1 MNLSLGAG
9 RWWLWSALCVL
20 LLLLLGA
27 LVFLARAY
35 EESRL
40 SRELEQVATD
50 MVTEI
55 RSDLDRNVQALQRL
69 QAPGPDDTAWQ
80 RGATALLL
88 SNREILRIE
97 WRSTDL
103 QIRLAQAS
111 PFQPFLFDQ
120 LPRSQVQPDVKQAC
134 ANALRFAGA
143 AYSTSY
149 FMPLQE
155 GRGQELLEMCL
166 PLPEDGGFLVLTY
179 GLSDLLG
186 ELHKREAYRSF
197 SVALTESDGTRL
209 AIAGHSARD
218 RTTMA
223 AVHLLELPG
232 SAYTLRVDQARE
244 LKGLRPKALSST
256 LTLLAVALV
265 GVLALLSYDVRKR
278 LQTEARLGEALA
290 FRKAMEDSLLTG
302 LRARDMKGRITYVNP
317 AFCQLVGLPP
327 EALIGTSNPAPYW
340 PADRVDEYLQRQTSR
355 QAGQQPLRQG
365 FESEYL
371 RSDGTRLPVLIVEA
385 PLINGI
391 GKQTGWMSAV
401 LDLSAQR
408 KIEEQSRASQERLAA
423 TARLAMAGEMASL
436 ISHEL
441 NQPLAAISSY
451 ANGSLNLLQ
460 DPEQDCADLRPDL
473 EEAMRRIANQAGR
486 AGKVIKSVSDLVRRR
501 ERERSAVPPQQLFDG
516 IAPLVQL
523 QARKVGIEVQWEIA
537 PDCPAVWCDS
547 TMVEQVLLN
556 LARNGLQAMPAGDPT
571 PASGLRILQL
581 RAEPALA
588 QPGSGRQWVS
598 FSVTD
603 HGCGLSDEVAQRL
616 FTPFFTTKREGMGLG
631 LSLCRTVVEQH
642 GGTLDHSSHQPRGT
656 RFSFTL
662 PAAL

>member
-1 MNLSLGAG
+1 MSLGAG

-40 SRELEQVATD
+40 SRELEQVAAD
-50 MVTEI
+50 MVAEI
-55 RSDLDRNVQALQRL
+55 RSDLDRNVQDLQRL
-69 QAPGPDDTAWQ
+69 QAPEPDDEAWL
-80 RGATALLL
+80 RGATTLLL
-88 SNREILRIE
+88 NKREILRIE
-97 WRSTDL
+97 WRSADL
-103 QIRLAQAS
+103 RIRLAQPS
-111 PFQPFLFDQ
+111 PFQPFLFEQ
-120 LPRSQVQPDVKQAC
+120 LPRSQVQPDVQQAC
-134 ANALRFAGA
+134 TNALRFGGA

-166 PLPEDGGFLVLTY
+166 PLPGKDGYLVMTY

-186 ELHKREAYRSF
+186 ELHNRDAYRSF

-209 AIAGHSARD
+209 AIAGHAARD
-218 RTTMA
+218 RNTVA
-223 AVHLLELPG
+223 GVHLLELPG
-232 SAYTLRVDQARE
+232 SAYSLRVDQARD

-265 GVLALLSYDVRKR
+265 GVLGLLGYDVRKR

-340 PADRVDEYLQRQTSR
+340 PSDRVDEYLQR

-365 FESEYL
+365 FEAEYL

-423 TARLAMAGEMASL
+423 TAKLAMAGEMASL

-460 DPEQDCADLRPDL
+460 DPEQDCADLRPEL
-473 EEAMRRIANQAGR
+473 EEAMRRIAIQAGR

-523 QARKVGIEVQWEIA
+523 QARKIGVEVQWDIA
-537 PDCPAVWCDS
+537 PGCPAVWCDS

-556 LARNGLQAMPAGDPT
+556 LARNGLQAMPAGDPA
-571 PASGLRILQL
+571 PATGLRILQL
-581 RAEPALA
+581 RAEPVPA
-588 QPGSGRQWVS
+588 QAGSGRQWVS

-603 HGCGLSDEVAQRL
+603 HGCGLTDEVAQRL
-616 FTPFFTTKREGMGLG
+616 FTPFFTTKPAGMGLG

-642 GGTLDHSSHQPRGT
+642 GGALEHMKHQPRGT